1 MQRGIL
7 GTLLCSRSMTSNL
20 NRRPDTPK
28 RQDLRNGMPN
38 AEVILW
44 ETLRRRPMEGVK
56 FRRQYGVDRF
66 VLDFYCV
73 ELKLAIEVDGPSH
86 DTVEAQTY
94 DQARQVHIE
103 GFGIQFL
110 QFQNWQ
116 VYQELDGVVE
126 VIRQRVIALKKV
138 KADEL

>member
-1 MQRGIL
+1 
-7 GTLLCSRSMTSNL
+7 
-20 NRRPDTPK
+20 
-28 RQDLRNGMPN
+28 MPN

-44 ETLRRRPMEGVK
+44 ETLRRRQMEGVK

-86 DTVEAQTY
+86 DTVEAQTD

-110 QFQNWQ
+110 RFQNWQ